1 MNNTLTRKLFV
12 LSLLLSFSTALFA
25 QAPAG
30 YYKSAEGK
38 NKQALLE
45 ALCDIIGPHTNVGYN
60 GLWEVYETSDVYP
73 GTNKIWDMYS
83 TATFYAGKDQCGN
96 YFGVGDCYNREHS
109 FPKSWFNDASPMISD
124 AYHIYPTDGKVNG
137 QRSNYPY
144 GECANGTY
152 LQNGSNKGTGKLGKS
167 TFPGY
172 NGTVFEPADE
182 YKGDFAR
189 TYFYMAA
196 CYNDKIKNWHSDMLA
211 GNNYP
216 CYTTWAVNLLMKWH
230 RQDPVSQKEI
240 DRNNA
245 VYKYQENRNPFID
258 HPELAEFVWGDKNS
272 QGWVPG
278 GIVDPVITSPV
289 NGKTFDLGVTAIG
302 KTLSTTINVK
312 AQGLNE
318 NLSVSIS
325 GTGFSITTTTI
336 TKDAAMAST
345 GANITVN
352 YTTATPATANGTLTI
367 SSSEVSTTVSLKAQ
381 AVDGIPALQATN
393 VSTDSFTARWTD
405 VDRDGSKYKLSVFLA
420 DGTTLLP
427 GYPVEVAASAQQ
439 YNVTGLDYMATYKY
453 SLSNTAGKTSNVI
466 TVTTAE
472 PDRIIQANLPEGEL
486 VFFAEP
492 NTASNVLPVEI
503 YTEYIEEDINV
514 TVSGEFQISSDKSNW
529 TKQLTVDRDGERIY
543 VRMPALAEGIYRGT
557 LSASTETVEGFT
569 LDIVGSVEAPRTF
582 FEDFEAGEPSNNYSL
597 TSYTGNACKWKFNN
611 AGICNRSAGDKF
623 NDNQGVCFG
632 KNTDSSIQMDENKN
646 NGAGTV
652 TFFAAPYGNDEAATV
667 VLSYSVDNGSKW
679 IDLKTLTIEKSDMLK
694 EYTVIAQIL
703 QPVRFRLQQ
712 KAGNRVNIDDF
723 SISDYTSSVEN
734 VTTTSNWDA
743 YICNG
748 QVMVETQS
756 PAEISIYTTDAKL
769 VYNQTI
775 STNTSI
781 SLPQGIYIVVNGN
794 DSRKVI
800 VK

>member
-1 MNNTLTRKLFV
+1 
-12 LSLLLSFSTALFA
+12 
-25 QAPAG
+25 
-30 YYKSAEGK
+30 
-38 NKQALLE
+38 
-45 ALCDIIGPHTNVGYN
+45 
-60 GLWEVYETSDVYP
+60 
-73 GTNKIWDMYS
+73 
-83 TATFYAGKDQCGN
+83 
-96 YFGVGDCYNREHS
+96 
-109 FPKSWFNDASPMISD
+109 
-124 AYHIYPTDGKVNG
+124 
-137 QRSNYPY
+137 
-144 GECANGTY
+144 
-152 LQNGSNKGTGKLGKS
+152 
-167 TFPGY
+167 
-172 NGTVFEPADE
+172 
-182 YKGDFAR
+182 
-189 TYFYMAA
+189 
-196 CYNDKIKNWHSDMLA
+196 
-211 GNNYP
+211 
-216 CYTTWAVNLLMKWH
+216 
-230 RQDPVSQKEI
+230 
-240 DRNNA
+240 
-245 VYKYQENRNPFID
+245 
-258 HPELAEFVWGDKNS
+258 
-272 QGWVPG
+272 
-278 GIVDPVITSPV
+278 
-289 NGKTFDLGVTAIG
+289 
-302 KTLSTTINVK
+302 
-312 AQGLNE
+312 
-318 NLSVSIS
+318 
-325 GTGFSITTTTI
+325 
-336 TKDAAMAST
+336 
-345 GANITVN
+345 
-352 YTTATPATANGTLTI
+352 
-367 SSSEVSTTVSLKAQ
+367 
-381 AVDGIPALQATN
+381 
-393 VSTDSFTARWTD
+393 
-405 VDRDGSKYKLSVFLA
+405 
-420 DGTTLLP
+420 
-427 GYPVEVAASAQQ
+427 
-439 YNVTGLDYMATYKY
+439 MATYKY
-453 SLSNTAGKTSNVI
+453 SLSNAAGKTSNVI

-582 FEDFEAGEPSNNYSL
+582 FEDFEAGTASNNYSL
-597 TSYTGNACKWKFNN
+597 TSYTGNACKWKFSN
-611 AGICNRSAGDKF
+611 AGICDRSGDKF

-712 KAGNRVNIDDF
+712 KTGERVNIDDF
-723 SISDYTSSVEN
+723 SISDFTSSVEN

-775 STNTSI
+775 SANTSI

>member
-12 LSLLLSFSTALFA
+12 LSLLLSFSTSLFA

-45 ALCDIIGPHTNVGYN
+45 ALCDIIGPHTDVGYD
-60 GLWEVYETSDVYP
+60 GLWRVYETSDVYP

-83 TATFYAGKDQCGN
+83 TATFYAGQDKCGS
-96 YFGVGDCYNREHS
+96 YTAVGDCYNREHS
-109 FPKSWFNDASPMISD
+109 MPKSWFDDQSPMHSD

-152 LQNGSNKGTGKLGKS
+152 LQSGSNKGTGKLGKS

-172 NGTVFEPADE
+172 SGTVFEPADE

-196 CYNDKIKNWHSDMLA
+196 CYNDRIEDWHSDMLA
-211 GNNYP
+211 GNSYP

-245 VYKYQENRNPFID
+245 VSKYQKNRNPFID
-258 HPELAEFVWGDKNS
+258 HPELAEFIWGDKNS

-289 NGKTFDLGVTAIG
+289 NGKTFDLGVTAIR

-325 GTGFSITTTTI
+325 GTGFSTTTTTI
-336 TKDAAMAST
+336 TKDVAMAST
-345 GANITVN
+345 GTNITVN

-367 SSSEVSTTVSLKAQ
+367 SSSEVSTTVNLKAQ

-453 SLSNTAGKTSNVI
+453 SLSNAAGKTSNVI

-756 PAEISIYTTDAKL
+756 SAEISIYTTDAKL

-775 STNTSI
+775 SANTSI

>member
-12 LSLLLSFSTALFA
+12 LSLLLSFSTSLFA

-83 TATFYAGKDQCGN
+83 TATFYAGQDKCGS
-96 YFGVGDCYNREHS
+96 YTAVGDCYNREHS
-109 FPKSWFNDASPMISD
+109 FPKSWFDDQSPMYSD

-152 LQNGSNKGTGKLGKS
+152 LQNGSNKGTGKLGKC

-172 NGTVFEPADE
+172 SGTVFEPADE

-196 CYNDKIKNWHSDMLA
+196 CYNDRIEDWHSEMLA
-211 GNNYP
+211 GNSYP

-245 VYKYQENRNPFID
+245 VSKYQKNRNPFID
-258 HPELAEFVWGDKNS
+258 HPELAEFIWGDKNS

-289 NGKTFDLGVTAIG
+289 DGKTFDLGVTAIG
-302 KTLSTTINVK
+302 KTLSTTVNVK

-318 NLSVSIS
+318 NLSVNIS
-325 GTGFSITTTTI
+325 GTGFNTTTTTI
-336 TKDAAMAST
+336 TKGAAMAST

-381 AVDGIPALQATN
+381 AIDGIPALQATN

-405 VDRDGSKYKLSVFLA
+405 VDRDGSKYQLSVFLA

-453 SLSNTAGKTSNVI
+453 SLSNAAGKTSNVI

-492 NTASNVLPVEI
+492 NTESNVLPVEI

-543 VRMPALAEGIYRGT
+543 VRMSALAEGIYRGT

-582 FEDFEAGEPSNNYSL
+582 FEDFEAGTASNNYSL
-597 TSYTGNACKWKFNN
+597 ISYTGNACKWKFSN
-611 AGICNRSAGDKF
+611 AGICDRSGDKF

-712 KAGNRVNIDDF
+712 KTGERVNIDDF
-723 SISDYTSSVEN
+723 SISDFTSSVEN

-775 STNTSI
+775 SANTSI

>member
-1 MNNTLTRKLFV
+1 
-12 LSLLLSFSTALFA
+12 
-25 QAPAG
+25 
-30 YYKSAEGK
+30 
-38 NKQALLE
+38 
-45 ALCDIIGPHTNVGYN
+45 
-60 GLWEVYETSDVYP
+60 
-73 GTNKIWDMYS
+73 
-83 TATFYAGKDQCGN
+83 
-96 YFGVGDCYNREHS
+96 
-109 FPKSWFNDASPMISD
+109 
-124 AYHIYPTDGKVNG
+124 
-137 QRSNYPY
+137 
-144 GECANGTY
+144 
-152 LQNGSNKGTGKLGKS
+152 
-167 TFPGY
+167 
-172 NGTVFEPADE
+172 
-182 YKGDFAR
+182 
-189 TYFYMAA
+189 
-196 CYNDKIKNWHSDMLA
+196 
-211 GNNYP
+211 
-216 CYTTWAVNLLMKWH
+216 
-230 RQDPVSQKEI
+230 
-240 DRNNA
+240 
-245 VYKYQENRNPFID
+245 
-258 HPELAEFVWGDKNS
+258 
-272 QGWVPG
+272 
-278 GIVDPVITSPV
+278 
-289 NGKTFDLGVTAIG
+289 
-302 KTLSTTINVK
+302 
-312 AQGLNE
+312 
-318 NLSVSIS
+318 
-325 GTGFSITTTTI
+325 
-336 TKDAAMAST
+336 MAST

-352 YTTATPATANGTLTI
+352 YTTATPVTANGTLTI

-486 VFFAEP
+486 VFFTEP

-569 LDIVGSVEAPRTF
+569 LDIVGSVETPRTF
-582 FEDFEAGEPSNNYSL
+582 FEDFEAGKPSNDYNSL

-611 AGICNRSAGDKF
+611 AGICNRSGDKF

-652 TFFAAPYGNDEAATV
+652 TFLAAPYGSNDEAATV

-712 KAGNRVNIDDF
+712 KTGNRVNIDDF

-775 STNTSI
+775 SANTSI

>member
-12 LSLLLSFSTALFA
+12 LSLLLSFSTSLFA

-83 TATFYAGKDQCGN
+83 TATFYAGQDKCGS
-96 YFGVGDCYNREHS
+96 YTAVGDCYNREHS
-109 FPKSWFNDASPMISD
+109 FPKSWFDDQSPMYSD

-152 LQNGSNKGTGKLGKS
+152 LQNGSNKGTGKLGKC

-172 NGTVFEPADE
+172 SGTVFEPADE

-196 CYNDKIKNWHSDMLA
+196 CYNDRIEDWHSEMLA
-211 GNNYP
+211 GNSYP

-245 VYKYQENRNPFID
+245 VSKYQKNRNPFID
-258 HPELAEFVWGDKNS
+258 HPELAEFIWGDKNS

-289 NGKTFDLGVTAIG
+289 DGKTFDLGVTAIG
-302 KTLSTTINVK
+302 KTLSTTVNVK

-318 NLSVSIS
+318 NLSVNIS
-325 GTGFSITTTTI
+325 GTGFSTTTTTI
-336 TKDAAMAST
+336 TKGAAMAST

-381 AVDGIPALQATN
+381 AIDGIPALQATN

-405 VDRDGSKYKLSVFLA
+405 VDRDGSKYQLSVFLA

-453 SLSNTAGKTSNVI
+453 SLSNAAGKTSNVI

-492 NTASNVLPVEI
+492 NTESNVLPVEI

-582 FEDFEAGEPSNNYSL
+582 FEDFEAGTASNNYSL
-597 TSYTGNACKWKFNN
+597 TSYTGNACKWKFSN
-611 AGICNRSAGDKF
+611 AGICDRSGDKF

-712 KAGNRVNIDDF
+712 KTGERVNIDDF
-723 SISDYTSSVEN
+723 SISDFTSSVEN

-775 STNTSI
+775 SANTSI

>member
-1 MNNTLTRKLFV
+1 
-12 LSLLLSFSTALFA
+12 
-25 QAPAG
+25 
-30 YYKSAEGK
+30 
-38 NKQALLE
+38 
-45 ALCDIIGPHTNVGYN
+45 
-60 GLWEVYETSDVYP
+60 
-73 GTNKIWDMYS
+73 
-83 TATFYAGKDQCGN
+83 
-96 YFGVGDCYNREHS
+96 
-109 FPKSWFNDASPMISD
+109 
-124 AYHIYPTDGKVNG
+124 
-137 QRSNYPY
+137 
-144 GECANGTY
+144 
-152 LQNGSNKGTGKLGKS
+152 
-167 TFPGY
+167 
-172 NGTVFEPADE
+172 
-182 YKGDFAR
+182 
-189 TYFYMAA
+189 
-196 CYNDKIKNWHSDMLA
+196 
-211 GNNYP
+211 
-216 CYTTWAVNLLMKWH
+216 
-230 RQDPVSQKEI
+230 
-240 DRNNA
+240 
-245 VYKYQENRNPFID
+245 
-258 HPELAEFVWGDKNS
+258 
-272 QGWVPG
+272 
-278 GIVDPVITSPV
+278 
-289 NGKTFDLGVTAIG
+289 
-302 KTLSTTINVK
+302 
-312 AQGLNE
+312 
-318 NLSVSIS
+318 
-325 GTGFSITTTTI
+325 
-336 TKDAAMAST
+336 
-345 GANITVN
+345 
-352 YTTATPATANGTLTI
+352 
-367 SSSEVSTTVSLKAQ
+367 
-381 AVDGIPALQATN
+381 
-393 VSTDSFTARWTD
+393 
-405 VDRDGSKYKLSVFLA
+405 
-420 DGTTLLP
+420 
-427 GYPVEVAASAQQ
+427 
-439 YNVTGLDYMATYKY
+439 MATYKY
-453 SLSNTAGKTSNVI
+453 SLSNAAGKTSNVI

-472 PDRIIQANLPEGEL
+472 PDRIIQTNLPEGEL

-492 NTASNVLPVEI
+492 NTESNVLPVEI

-543 VRMPALAEGIYRGT
+543 VRMSALAEGIYRGT

-582 FEDFEAGEPSNNYSL
+582 FEDFEAGTASNNYSL
-597 TSYTGNACKWKFNN
+597 ISYTGNACKWKFSN
-611 AGICNRSAGDKF
+611 AGICDRSGDKF

-712 KAGNRVNIDDF
+712 KTGERVNIDDF
-723 SISDYTSSVEN
+723 SISDFTSSVEN

-775 STNTSI
+775 SANTSI

>member
-1 MNNTLTRKLFV
+1 MNNTLTRNLFV
-12 LSLLLSFSTALFA
+12 LSLFFSFSTTLFA

-38 NKQALLE
+38 NKQTLLE
-45 ALCDIIGPHTNVGYN
+45 ALCDIIGPHKTVSYD
-60 GLWEVYETSDVYP
+60 GLWKVYETSDVYP

-144 GECANGTY
+144 GECSNGTY

-196 CYNDKIKNWHSDMLA
+196 CYNDRIEDWHSEMLA
-211 GNNYP
+211 GNSFP

-245 VYKYQENRNPFID
+245 VSKYQKNRNPFID
-258 HPELAEFVWGDKNS
+258 HPELAEFIWGDKNS

-289 NGKTFDLGVTAIG
+289 DGKTFDLGVTAIG

-503 YTEYIEEDINV
+503 YTEYIEEDISV

-529 TKQLTVDRDGERIY
+529 TKQLTIDRDGERIY
-543 VRMPALAEGIYRGT
+543 VRMPTLAEGIYRGT

>member
-12 LSLLLSFSTALFA
+12 LSLLLSFSTSLFA

-45 ALCDIIGPHTNVGYN
+45 ALCDIIGPHTDVGYD
-60 GLWEVYETSDVYP
+60 GLWRVYETSDVYP

-96 YFGVGDCYNREHS
+96 YSNVGDCYNREHS
-109 FPKSWFNDASPMISD
+109 FPKSWFDEAQPMKSD
-124 AYHIYPTDGKVNG
+124 AFHIYPTDGKVNG

-152 LQNGSNKGTGKLGKS
+152 LQNGSNKGTGKLGKC

-172 NGTVFEPADE
+172 SGTVFEPADE

-196 CYNDKIKNWHSDMLA
+196 CYNDRIEDWHSEMLA
-211 GNNYP
+211 GNSYP

-245 VYKYQENRNPFID
+245 VSKYQKNRNPFID
-258 HPELAEFVWGDKNS
+258 HPELAEFIWGDKNS

-289 NGKTFDLGVTAIG
+289 DGKTFDLGVTAIG
-302 KTLSTTINVK
+302 KTLSTTVNVK

-318 NLSVSIS
+318 NLSVNIS
-325 GTGFSITTTTI
+325 GTGFSTTTTTI
-336 TKDAAMAST
+336 TKGAAMAST

-381 AVDGIPALQATN
+381 AIDGIPALQATN

-405 VDRDGSKYKLSVFLA
+405 VDRDGSKYQLSVFLA

-453 SLSNTAGKTSNVI
+453 SLSNAAGKTSNVI

-492 NTASNVLPVEI
+492 NTESNVLPVEI

-543 VRMPALAEGIYRGT
+543 VRMSALAEGIYRGT

-582 FEDFEAGEPSNNYSL
+582 FEDFEAGTASNNYSL
-597 TSYTGNACKWKFNN
+597 ISYTGNACKWKFSN
-611 AGICNRSAGDKF
+611 AGICDRSGDKF

-712 KAGNRVNIDDF
+712 KTGERVNIDDF
-723 SISDYTSSVEN
+723 SISDFTSSVEN

-775 STNTSI
+775 SANTSI

>member
-45 ALCDIIGPHTNVGYN
+45 ALCDIIGPHTNVGYD
-60 GLWEVYETSDVYP
+60 GLWTVYKTADVYP

-83 TATFYAGKDQCGN
+83 TATFYAGQDQCGS
-96 YFGVGDCYNREHS
+96 YTGVGDCYNREHS
-109 FPKSWFNDASPMISD
+109 MPKSWFDKQSPMYSD
-124 AYHIYPTDGKVNG
+124 AYHLYPTDGKVNG

-152 LQNGSNKGTGKLGKS
+152 LQSGSNKGTGKLGKS

-172 NGTVFEPADE
+172 SGTVFEPADE

-196 CYNDKIKNWHSDMLA
+196 CYNDRIEDWHSDMLA
-211 GNNYP
+211 GNSYP

-245 VYKYQENRNPFID
+245 VSKFQGNRNPFID
-258 HPELAEFVWGDKNS
+258 HPELAEYIWGDQTS

-278 GIVDPVITSPV
+278 GVVDPVITSPID
-289 NGKTFDLGVTAIG
+289 GKTFDLGVTAIG
-302 KTLSTTINVK
+302 ETLTTTITVK
-312 AQGLNE
+312 ALGLKEDLN
-318 NLSVSIS
+318 VSIS
-325 GTGFSITTTTI
+325 GTGFSTTTTTI
-336 TKDAAMAST
+336 TKDAAMASNGT
-345 GANITVN
+345 NITVS
-352 YTTATPATANGTLTI
+352 YTTATPATATGTLTI
-367 SSSEVSTTVSLKAQ
+367 SSSEVSTTVNLKAQ

-453 SLSNTAGKTSNVI
+453 SLSNAAGKTSNVI

-492 NTASNVLPVEI
+492 NTESNVLPVEI

-543 VRMPALAEGIYRGT
+543 VRMSALAEGIYRGT

-582 FEDFEAGEPSNNYSL
+582 FEDFEAGTASNNYSL
-597 TSYTGNACKWKFNN
+597 ISYTGNACKWKFSN
-611 AGICNRSAGDKF
+611 AGICDRSGDKF

-712 KAGNRVNIDDF
+712 KTGERVNIDDF
-723 SISDYTSSVEN
+723 SISDFTSSIEN

-775 STNTSI
+775 SANTSI

>member
-12 LSLLLSFSTALFA
+12 LSLLLSFSTSLFA

-83 TATFYAGKDQCGN
+83 TATFYAGQDKCGS
-96 YFGVGDCYNREHS
+96 YTAVGDCYNREHS
-109 FPKSWFNDASPMISD
+109 FPKSWFDDQSPMYSD

-152 LQNGSNKGTGKLGKS
+152 LQNGSNKGTGKLGKC

-172 NGTVFEPADE
+172 SGTVFEPADE

-196 CYNDKIKNWHSDMLA
+196 CYNDRIEDWHSEMLA
-211 GNNYP
+211 GNSYP

-245 VYKYQENRNPFID
+245 VSKYQKNRNPFID
-258 HPELAEFVWGDKNS
+258 HPELAEFIWGDKNS

-289 NGKTFDLGVTAIG
+289 DGKTFDLGVTAIG
-302 KTLSTTINVK
+302 KTLSTTVNVK

-318 NLSVSIS
+318 NLSVNIS
-325 GTGFSITTTTI
+325 GTGFSTTTTTI
-336 TKDAAMAST
+336 TKGAAMAST

-381 AVDGIPALQATN
+381 AIDGIPALQATN

-405 VDRDGSKYKLSVFLA
+405 VDRDGSKYQLSVFLA

-453 SLSNTAGKTSNVI
+453 SLSNAAGKTSNVI

-492 NTASNVLPVEI
+492 NTESNVLPVEI

-543 VRMPALAEGIYRGT
+543 VRMSALAEGIYRGT

-582 FEDFEAGEPSNNYSL
+582 FEDFEAGTASNNYSL
-597 TSYTGNACKWKFNN
+597 TSYTGNACKWKFSN
-611 AGICNRSAGDKF
+611 AGICDRSGDKF

-712 KAGNRVNIDDF
+712 KTGERVNIDDF
-723 SISDYTSSVEN
+723 SISDFTSSVEN

-775 STNTSI
+775 SANTSI

>member
-12 LSLLLSFSTALFA
+12 LSLLLSFSTSLFA

-83 TATFYAGKDQCGN
+83 TATFYAGQDKCGS
-96 YFGVGDCYNREHS
+96 YTAVGDCYNREHS
-109 FPKSWFNDASPMISD
+109 FPKSWFDDQSPMYSD

-152 LQNGSNKGTGKLGKS
+152 LQNGSNKGTGKLGKC

-172 NGTVFEPADE
+172 SGTVFEPADE

-196 CYNDKIKNWHSDMLA
+196 CYNDRIEDWHSEMLA
-211 GNNYP
+211 GNSYP

-245 VYKYQENRNPFID
+245 VSKYQKNRNPFID
-258 HPELAEFVWGDKNS
+258 HPELAEFIWGDKNS

-289 NGKTFDLGVTAIG
+289 DGKTFDLGVTAIG

-453 SLSNTAGKTSNVI
+453 SLSNAAGKTSNVI
-466 TVTTAE
+466 IVTTAE

-492 NTASNVLPVEI
+492 NTESNVLPVEI

-543 VRMPALAEGIYRGT
+543 VRMSALAEGIYRGT

-582 FEDFEAGEPSNNYSL
+582 FEDFEAGTASNNYSL
-597 TSYTGNACKWKFNN
+597 ISYTGNACKWKFSN
-611 AGICNRSAGDKF
+611 AGICDRSGDKF

-712 KAGNRVNIDDF
+712 KTGERVNIDDF
-723 SISDYTSSVEN
+723 SISDFTSSVEN

-775 STNTSI
+775 SANTSI

>member
-12 LSLLLSFSTALFA
+12 LSLLLSFSTSLFA

-83 TATFYAGKDQCGN
+83 TATFYAGQDKCGS
-96 YFGVGDCYNREHS
+96 YTAVGDCYNREHS
-109 FPKSWFNDASPMISD
+109 FPKSWFDDQSPMYSD

-152 LQNGSNKGTGKLGKS
+152 LQNGSNKGTGKLGKC

-172 NGTVFEPADE
+172 SGTVFEPADE

-196 CYNDKIKNWHSDMLA
+196 CYNDRIEDWHSEMLA
-211 GNNYP
+211 GNSYP

-245 VYKYQENRNPFID
+245 VSKYQKNRNPFID
-258 HPELAEFVWGDKNS
+258 HPELAEFIWGDKNS

-289 NGKTFDLGVTAIG
+289 DGKTFDLGVTAIG
-302 KTLSTTINVK
+302 KTLSTTVNVK

-318 NLSVSIS
+318 NLSVNIS
-325 GTGFSITTTTI
+325 GTGFSTTTTTI
-336 TKDAAMAST
+336 TKGAAMAST

-381 AVDGIPALQATN
+381 AIDGIPALQATN

-405 VDRDGSKYKLSVFLA
+405 VDRDGSKYQLSVFLA

-453 SLSNTAGKTSNVI
+453 SLSNAAGKTSNVI

-492 NTASNVLPVEI
+492 NTESNVLPVEI

-543 VRMPALAEGIYRGT
+543 VRMSALAEGIYRGT

-582 FEDFEAGEPSNNYSL
+582 FEDFEAGTASNNYSL
-597 TSYTGNACKWKFNN
+597 ISYTGNACKWKFSN
-611 AGICNRSAGDKF
+611 AGICDRSGDKF

-712 KAGNRVNIDDF
+712 KTGERVNIDDF
-723 SISDYTSSVEN
+723 SISDFTSSVEN

-775 STNTSI
+775 SANTSI

>member
-83 TATFYAGKDQCGN
+83 TATFYAGQDKCGS
-96 YFGVGDCYNREHS
+96 YSAVGDCYNREHS
-109 FPKSWFNDASPMISD
+109 FPKSWFDDQSPMYSD

-152 LQNGSNKGTGKLGKS
+152 LQNGSNKGTGKLGKC

-172 NGTVFEPADE
+172 SGTVFEPADE

-196 CYNDKIKNWHSDMLA
+196 CYNDRIEDWHSEMLA
-211 GNNYP
+211 GNSFP

-245 VYKYQENRNPFID
+245 VSKYQKNRNPFID
-258 HPELAEFVWGDKNS
+258 HPELAEFIWGDKNS
-272 QGWVPG
+272 QGWVPR

-325 GTGFSITTTTI
+325 GTGFSTTTTTI
-336 TKDAAMAST
+336 TKDVAMAST

-367 SSSEVSTTVSLKAQ
+367 SSSEVSTTVNLKAQ

-393 VSTDSFTARWTD
+393 VSTDSFTAHWTD
-405 VDRDGSKYKLSVFLA
+405 VDHDGSKYKLSVFLA

-492 NTASNVLPVEI
+492 NTTSNVLPVEI

-529 TKQLTVDRDGERIY
+529 TKQLTIDRDGERIY
-543 VRMPALAEGIYRGT
+543 VRMPTLAEGIYRGT